1 MIKKMKV
8 LFLSILVILG
18 LASCIQ
24 TQPTTKYS
32 FKDITNHEIKD
43 IVDVY
48 INYGPMVSS
57 VDKFNG
63 DYENTF
69 DIDYILSDIPYNE
82 TRKIMENYKYR
93 IFIDF
98 TSNDLSYSDIEMFVY
113 EYKIYYF
120 SDDLLYESLNKV
132 NYSDFFTSVPPIE
145 EVHTLNVFVMYD
157 YGMHIEGQ
165 VTTLLS
171 GNSIWF
177 NPSDYGIDEL
187 VAGDELLIKY
197 TGEYIV
203 QEIYPGSVNADK
215 MHIQSIEVIEADIVE
230 FTVSAVPGSDELD
243 LVPVDSKYNNY
254 NLSNEGYVV
263 SQDET
268 FKKYDQYPEN
278 TILYASLPKT
288 TGSIRVDGLY
298 DYNPREKITPTGQYE
313 LSIVDKGNDIIDELS
328 HDAGM
333 YTPGMKLEFYSH
345 PIMDVDLAMYVN
357 DEFYKIQDTIEI
369 NDEYMWKYTFV
380 MPAKD
385 VIIEFKTI
393 DIEYTD
399 VRNALDIPILSISDI
414 TKVRK
419 ETGAIGVA
427 PGMLTNITYSTD
439 IEDKNMLLSLL
450 EMPVY
455 EDVTNNWQIDGGG
468 YTLYSIITN
477 DQRYDIEITNGY
489 ISINQKHYKFIG
501 EYVSFEYPELE
512 THGFVSYQETAE
524 VWWNETF
531 ICEIPMDELEFKQ
544 VDSYV
549 STEGGIVGD
558 WIVKTEFGDLYFPEP
573 KYFENSNIY
582 ELTGLSLFK
591 LVEKYSNWWVSQNG
605 QPVQME
611 D

>member
-171 GNSIWF
+171 GNLIWF

-230 FTVSAVPGSDELD
+230 FTVSAVPGSDQLD
-243 LVPVDSKYNNY
+243 LVPLDSKYNNY
-254 NLSNEGYVV
+254 VLSNDGYVI

-268 FKKYDQYPEN
+268 FKKYNQYSER
-278 TILYASLPKT
+278 TTLYASLPKT

-298 DYNPREKITPTGQYE
+298 DYNPREKIISTGQYQ
-313 LSIVDKGNDIIDELS
+313 LSIIDMGNDIIDELS
-328 HDAGM
+328 NDEGM
-333 YTPGMKLEFYSH
+333 YTPGTKLEFYSH

-369 NDEYMWKYTFV
+369 DDEYMWKYTFV
-380 MPAKD
+380 MPGK
-385 VIIEFKTI
+385 
-393 DIEYTD
+393 
-399 VRNALDIPILSISDI
+399 
-414 TKVRK
+414 
-419 ETGAIGVA
+419 
-427 PGMLTNITYSTD
+427 M
-439 IEDKNMLLSLL
+439 SLL
-450 EMPVY
+450 NSKQLVLNILM
-455 EDVTNNWQIDGGG
+455 
-468 YTLYSIITN
+468 
-477 DQRYDIEITNGY
+477 
-489 ISINQKHYKFIG
+489 
-501 EYVSFEYPELE
+501 
-512 THGFVSYQETAE
+512 FV
-524 VWWNETF
+524 
-531 ICEIPMDELEFKQ
+531 ML
-544 VDSYV
+544 
-549 STEGGIVGD
+549 
-558 WIVKTEFGDLYFPEP
+558 
-573 KYFENSNIY
+573 
-582 ELTGLSLFK
+582 
-591 LVEKYSNWWVSQNG
+591 
-605 QPVQME
+605 
-611 D
+611 